1 MESRRLTVV
10 TWDQFPT
17 ITLKMKV
24 SLSSSLGNSAQGT
37 GPMRG
42 GGAGGA
48 SAPGPGCLGGPGG
61 KQKHRCWPS
70 FFFDRK
76 SVHGGSRILIR
87 GGPT

>member
-1 MESRRLTVV
+1 
-10 TWDQFPT
+10 
-17 ITLKMKV
+17 
-24 SLSSSLGNSAQGT
+24 
-37 GPMRG
+37 MRG

-70 FFFDRK
+70 WIFFFFDRK

-87 GGPT
+87 GGPSKKNVGLATLGMM